1 MDFLKWVLKTSL
13 VLALMFL
20 GLKADPQKDN
30 TDDQSDNRDA
40 AISRVV

>member
-30 TDDQSDNRDA
+30 SDDQSNNQGV